1 MKYLTFTWKFT
12 EISFY
17 ASNQFKPLT
26 DWVGNLLSRVKMRRQ
41 LLQTLPITDTMPW
54 VCMRTSQKKLWSSSS
69 GFLNESPGMNIVNG
83 HYTKMG
89 VAVIYCSYEIIHVL
103 WTYGQINWF
112 FFNLILN
119 YRLSC
124 LNNVIFDFFFGTF
137 MMGEDFTTFQ
147 SHSENIT

>member
-26 DWVGNLLSRVKMRRQ
+26 DWVGNPLSRVKMRRQ

-112 FFNLILN
+112 FFLFNFKLQVILFEQCDFWFIF
-119 YRLSC
+119 LAH
-124 LNNVIFDFFFGTF
+124 LWWGKILQHFKVIVK
-137 MMGEDFTTFQ
+137 
-147 SHSENIT
+147 I